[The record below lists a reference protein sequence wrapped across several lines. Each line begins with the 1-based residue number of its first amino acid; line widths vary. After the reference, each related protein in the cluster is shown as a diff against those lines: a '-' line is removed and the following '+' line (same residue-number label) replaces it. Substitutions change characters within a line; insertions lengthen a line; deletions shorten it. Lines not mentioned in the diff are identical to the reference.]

1 MLALSNKRTNMSK
14 VALVTGAS
22 SGIGKAVALELR
34 NEGFTVFGAS
44 RKVTTGIVE
53 NDIIQ
58 LKMDVNSE
66 PSVKAAVDYIIQE
79 QGKIDVVINNAGLGI
94 IGAVES
100 VSDEE
105 VKEIFDTNVFGVLN
119 VCRHTIPYLK
129 KQSKSY
135 IFNITS
141 IAGLMGLPFRGIYS
155 ASKYAVEGLSE
166 SLSQEVKDFGIKV
179 ILIEPGDFNTNINQ
193 TRKIAKN
200 TPEEYLELENK
211 VLDQVNREVSSAPNP
226 SLIGRKIISIMK
238 KRYPRLRY
246 KVATPFQKF
255 SVLTRDI
262 IPDRWFEYLIMWYY
276 KV

>member
-1 MLALSNKRTNMSK
+1 MLK

-22 SGIGKAVALELR
+22 SGIGKAVAIELKQ
-34 NEGFTVFGAS
+34 GGYTVFGAS
-44 RKVTTGIVE
+44 RSVTTGNNE
-53 NDIIQ
+53 EGIIQ
-58 LKMDVNSE
+58 IRMDVNSE
-66 PSVKAAVDYIIQE
+66 QSVKAAVDYIINTK
-79 QGKIDVVINNAGLGI
+79 GRLDVVVNNAGLGI

-100 VSDEE
+100 VTDDE

-119 VCRHTIPYLK
+119 VCRHTIPFLK
-129 KQSKSY
+129 KQSKTY

-155 ASKYAVEGLSE
+155 ASKYAVEGFSE

-179 ILIEPGDFNTNINQ
+179 IIIEPGDFNTNINQ

-200 TPEEYLELENK
+200 TPEEYIELENK
-211 VLDQVNREVSSAPNP
+211 VLAQVNREVSSAPHP
-226 SLIGRKIISIMK
+226 SLIGKKILSIMK

-262 IPDRWFEYLIMWYY
+262 IPDRWFEYLIMKYY